1 MSGKPAARQGDMT
14 QYGGPIVQ
22 GSAGVRIGAP
32 TGVACSVCP
41 GGMTSGNPVNPLLGA
56 KVLPGETDLA
66 LPGPLPF
73 ILSRTYSSYRTKT
86 PAPVGVFGPGWKAPS
101 DIRLQLRDDGL
112 ILNDNGGRSI
122 HFEPL
127 PPYRV
132 LTGMADRFGRTLTYR
147 REAAG
152 DLAGEITGVTDG
164 AGREFRLV
172 LTTQAQ
178 RAEEARTSS
187 LSSSDS
193 SRPLSASAFPDTL
206 PGTEYGPDRGI
217 RLSAVW
223 LMHDPAYPESLPAAP
238 LVRYTYTEAG
248 EL

>member
-1 MSGKPAARQGDMT
+1 WIL
-14 QYGGPIVQ
+14 GGSERVP
-22 GSAGVRIGAP
+22 GAED
-32 TGVACSVCP
+32 
-41 GGMTSGNPVNPLLGA
+41 
-56 KVLPGETDLA
+56 VLPA
-66 LPGPLPF
+66 
-73 ILSRTYSSYRTKT
+73 
-86 PAPVGVFGPGWKAPS
+86 
-101 DIRLQLRDDGL
+101 
-112 ILNDNGGRSI
+112 
-122 HFEPL
+122 PL

-132 LTGMADRFGRTLTYR
+132 LTGMAD
-147 REAAG
+147 
-152 DLAGEITGVTDG
+152 DG

-248 EL
+248 

>member
-41 GGMTSGNPVNPLLGA
+41 GRMTSGNPVNPLLGA
-56 KVLPGETDLA
+56 KV

-86 PAPVGVFGPGWKAPS
+86 PAPVGIFGPGWKAPS
-101 DIRLQLRDDGL
+101 DIRLQIRDDGL

-127 PPYRV
+127 
-132 LTGMADRFGRTLTYR
+132 
-147 REAAG
+147 
-152 DLAGEITGVTDG
+152 
-164 AGREFRLV
+164 
-172 LTTQAQ
+172 
-178 RAEEARTSS
+178 
-187 LSSSDS
+187 
-193 SRPLSASAFPDTL
+193 L
-206 PGTEYGPDRGI
+206 PG
-217 RLSAVW
+217 
-223 LMHDPAYPESLPAAP
+223 
-238 LVRYTYTEAG
+238 
-248 EL
+248 